1 MDSISAMSGM
11 ASALQQY
18 NAGQQN
24 QMSLLKESLDTQ
36 SSHVSQ
42 LMESVSPQQGDN
54 KLATS
59 GSVGTQINTY
69 A

>member
-18 NAGQQN
+18 NAGQQT

-36 SSHVSQ
+36 SAHVSQ
-42 LMESVSPQQGDN
+42 LMESVAPQQDSQ
-54 KLATS
+54 LATS